1 MEVRLLLSPLYFV
14 MKSIFIS
21 VRSNS
26 TRLPNKAIADIC
38 GKPAIEYLIH
48 NLKNSKRTD
57 RIVLCTTELSDDDVL
72 CSIATKNH
80 IDFFRG
86 SEEDKLLRWQG
97 ACEKFGVEMFA
108 ECGGDDIFCDYGLI
122 DMVFNQHSRSGA
134 DFIDGHDL
142 YNDVYGMTSD
152 FVNKVC
158 EQKCGKIVETHH
170 LVGYIE
176 DNSFN
181 IERLQ
186 NVPDRFIKKYRMTL
200 DYDLDL
206 VFFRKIVEKL
216 GGDLRLESILQLLD
230 DNPEISN
237 INLHLEDAWKE
248 NQK

>member
-1 MEVRLLLSPLYFV
+1 
-14 MKSIFIS
+14 MKNIFIS

-26 TRLPNKAIADIC
+26 TRLPNKAMADIC

-48 NLKNSKRTD
+48 NLKNSKKAD
-57 RIVLCTTELSDDDVL
+57 GIVLCTTELSSDDVL
-72 CSIATKNH
+72 CDIAVKNR

-86 SEEDKLLRWQG
+86 NEEDKLLRWKG

-108 ECGGDDIFCDYGLI
+108 ECGGDDIFCDYELI
-122 DMVFNQHSRSGA
+122 DIVFDQYSRSGA

-142 YNDVYGMTSD
+142 YNDVYGMTRNVVD
-152 FVNKVC
+152 KIC
-158 EQKCGKIVETHH
+158 EKKCGKIIETHH
-170 LVGYIE
+170 LTNYLKESSTNV
-176 DNSFN
+176 
-181 IERLQ
+181 ERLQ

-200 DYDLDL
+200 AYDLDL

-216 GGDLRLESILQLLD
+216 DGDLRLENILQLLD

-237 INLHLEDAWKE
+237 INLHLENAWKE